1 MKGIINFLLF
11 GNEKNMMRSVL
22 SLAMVPVVLATLAG
36 CAAPTTAPSSHAV
49 TPAAV
54 IYGSCPQRP
63 VWPEAAKLEKRQGKV
78 GLAFY
83 IDADST
89 VLESKVK
96 HSSGHAD
103 LDEAG
108 RVGIAKC
115 KFKAATQNGIPGR
128 GWAELDYMWT
138 P

>member
-1 MKGIINFLLF
+1 MFRD
-11 GNEKNMMRSVL
+11 ERNMMRR
-22 SLAMVPVVLATLAG
+22 SLCLALLPVILAG
-36 CAAPTTAPSSHAV
+36 CAAPTTVQSSNAV

-54 IYGSCPQRP
+54 IFGSCPQKP
-63 VWPEAAKLEKRQGKV
+63 VWPEAAKQEKRLGKV
-78 GLAFY
+78 VLAFH

-108 RVGIAKC
+108 RIGIAKC
-115 KFKAATQNGIPGR
+115 KFRAATQDGNPVR
-128 GWAELDYMWT
+128 GWAELTYVWT
-138 P
+138 L

>member
-1 MKGIINFLLF
+1 MT
-11 GNEKNMMRSVL
+11 RPSR
-22 SLAMVPVVLATLAG
+22 SLAILLVIFATLAG
-36 CAAPTTAPSSHAV
+36 CAAPTTVQSSNAV

-54 IYGSCPQRP
+54 IFGSCPQKP
-63 VWPEAAKLEKRQGKV
+63 VWPEAAKQEKRQGKV
-78 GLAFY
+78 ALAFH

-89 VLESKVK
+89 VLESKVMR
-96 HSSGHAD
+96 SSGHAD

-115 KFKAATQNGIPGR
+115 KFRAATQNGNPVR
-128 GWAELDYMWT
+128 GWAELVYVWT